1 MPLDVYLR
9 NGRTFLAAK
18 LFLPARAN
26 GVGVVFSHGWGGAHL
41 FDDLHAYLADSGV
54 TVASMEQRGYGQSS
68 GKAVLAKWPEDMAAV
83 GEWLRAQNLRAWA
96 MGLSTGGT
104 MALVTAGKFAWF
116 AGGLALSPFATLK
129 LIRRDYPPC
138 KKVLAERFGSFRP
151 VDYATADALTWTA
164 TIPPRPAVVVHARGD
179 EVVPFAH
186 AELIRDTGGATL
198 WEFAGGDHRLQT
210 IDRPAL
216 FGRIKEAI
224 TAA

>member
-1 MPLDVYLR
+1 MPLDMYLR

-54 TVASMEQRGYGQSS
+54 TVVSMEQRGYGQSS
-68 GKAVLAKWPEDMAAV
+68 GKAVLAKWPE
-83 GEWLRAQNLRAWA
+83 
-96 MGLSTGGT
+96 
-104 MALVTAGKFAWF
+104 
-116 AGGLALSPFATLK
+116 
-129 LIRRDYPPC
+129 
-138 KKVLAERFGSFRP
+138 
-151 VDYATADALTWTA
+151 YATADALTWTA
-164 TIPPRPAVVVHARGD
+164 KVPPRPAVVVHARGD

-186 AELIRDTGGATL
+186 AELIRDKGGATL

>member
-54 TVASMEQRGYGQSS
+54 TVVS
-68 GKAVLAKWPEDMAAV
+68 
-83 GEWLRAQNLRAWA
+83 
-96 MGLSTGGT
+96 
-104 MALVTAGKFAWF
+104 
-116 AGGLALSPFATLK
+116 
-129 LIRRDYPPC
+129 
-138 KKVLAERFGSFRP
+138 
-151 VDYATADALTWTA
+151 
-164 TIPPRPAVVVHARGD
+164 
-179 EVVPFAH
+179 
-186 AELIRDTGGATL
+186 
-198 WEFAGGDHRLQT
+198 